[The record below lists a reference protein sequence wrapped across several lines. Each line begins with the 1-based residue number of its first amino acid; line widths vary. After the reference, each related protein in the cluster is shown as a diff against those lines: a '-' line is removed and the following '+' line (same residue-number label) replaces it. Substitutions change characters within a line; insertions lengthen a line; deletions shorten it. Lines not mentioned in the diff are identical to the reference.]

1 MIESSIKAN
10 YPNVYANIRK
20 QIEPVAPLDPTK
32 GEIETKLILS
42 EDNDLLANIRTQ
54 YESINE
60 QKAKKINKK
69 VMDISV
75 ATGMISGGIVGSMVG
90 KNLFEKS
97 IFGTGGA
104 ILGTWLG
111 IFAARPMES
120 IARKAYDIVSKR
132 KQKQDILA
140 FLKSEGI
147 I

>member
-1 MIESSIKAN
+1 MIENSIEAN
-10 YPNVYANIRK
+10 YPNVYANLRR
-20 QIEPVAPLDPTK
+20 QIEPVAALDPTK

-42 EDNDLLANIRTQ
+42 ENNDLLANIRAQ
-54 YESINE
+54 YKNINK
-60 QKAKKINKK
+60 QRAKKINGG
-69 VMDISV
+69 VMDVSV
-75 ATGMISGGIVGSMVG
+75 ATGMISGGIAGSMVG

-120 IARKAYDIVSKR
+120 IARKAYDVVSKR
-132 KQKQDILA
+132 KQKKDILA

-147 I
+147 K